1 MFALVKNNKV
11 ISFLVEESQKQD
23 FDETHSF
30 IEFEWTQKTPPM
42 ITDCSIVDG
51 QLVY

>member
-1 MFALVKNNKV
+1 MFALIKDNKV

-30 IEFEWTQKTPPM
+30 IEFEWVENKPPM
-42 ITDCSIVDG
+42 LSDFSVVDG